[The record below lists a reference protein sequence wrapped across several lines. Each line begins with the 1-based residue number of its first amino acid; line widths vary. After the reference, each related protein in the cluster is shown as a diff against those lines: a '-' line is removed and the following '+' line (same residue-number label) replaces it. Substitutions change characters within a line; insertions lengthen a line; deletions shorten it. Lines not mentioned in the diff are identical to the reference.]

1 MTSRVNL
8 PPGCRSIAMQDGT
21 RYVAPRAGGAI
32 TVSDDHAAAIDRIDG
47 NGTAGLVTGQFRQY
61 GHTGKPGKVCTAC
74 GRLWHRWV
82 TACHSCGAPT
92 EPEQPRAAA

>member
-8 PPGCRSIAMQDGT
+8 PPGCRSIAMEDGT

-47 NGTAGLVTGQFRQY
+47 NGTAGLVTGKFRAY
-61 GHTGKPGKVCTAC
+61 GSSGKPGRVCTKC
-74 GRLWHRWV
+74 GRISYPWSV
-82 TACHSCGAPT
+82 TCPRPSCGAPT
-92 EPEQPRAAA
+92 VPE